1 MKLINEQIYNLT
13 NTYTQVFSDF
23 KSYIPAKVNFA
34 IQKNM
39 QVLAAA
45 AQGIEETRMEV
56 AKHYGV
62 MNEDGSGYSIPE
74 DARPQVQQELNDLFS
89 IEQEL
94 EIKTFSIDALGDV
107 EFTPAQM
114 QVIMFMIED

>member
-1 MKLINEQIYNLT
+1 MKLTNEKIYNLT
-13 NTYTQVFSDF
+13 NSYTQEFSDF

>member
-1 MKLINEQIYNLT
+1 MKLTNEQIYNLT
-13 NTYTQVFSDF
+13 NSYTQEFADF

-62 MNEDGSGYSIPE
+62 MSEDGQGYSIPE
-74 DARPQVQQELNDLFS
+74 DVRPQVQQELNDLFS

>member
-1 MKLINEQIYNLT
+1 MKLTNEQIYNLT
-13 NTYTQVFSDF
+13 NSYTQEFADF

-62 MNEDGSGYSIPE
+62 MSEDGMGYSIPE
-74 DARPQVQQELNDLFS
+74 DARLQVQQELNDLFS

>member
-1 MKLINEQIYNLT
+1 MKLTNEQIYNYS
-13 NTYTQVFSDF
+13 NSYTQLFSDF
-23 KSYIPAKVNFA
+23 KSYIPAKVNFV

-62 MNEDGSGYSIPE
+62 MSENGQGYEIPQ

-94 EIKTFSIDALGDV
+94 EIKTFSIEALGDV

-114 QVIMFMIED
+114 QTIMFMIED

>member
-1 MKLINEQIYNLT
+1 MKLTNEQIYNLT
-13 NTYTQVFSDF
+13 NSYTTEFSDF

-62 MNEDGSGYSIPE
+62 MSENGQGYEIPE
-74 DARPQVQQELNDLFS
+74 DVRPQVSQELNDLFS

-114 QVIMFMIED
+114 QTIMFMIED

>member
-1 MKLINEQIYNLT
+1 MKLTNEQIYNLT
-13 NTYTQVFSDF
+13 NSYTTEFSDF

-62 MNEDGSGYSIPE
+62 MSENGQGYEIPE

-114 QVIMFMIED
+114 QIIMFMIED

>member
-1 MKLINEQIYNLT
+1 MKLTNEQIYNIT
-13 NTYTQVFSDF
+13 NSYTQEFADF

-39 QVLAAA
+39 QVLATA

-62 MNEDGSGYSIPE
+62 MSEDGSGYSIPE
-74 DARPQVQQELNDLFS
+74 NARPQVQQELNDLFS

-107 EFTPAQM
+107 EFTPALM
-114 QVIMFMIED
+114 EVIMFMIED

>member
-1 MKLINEQIYNLT
+1 MKLTNERIYNLT
-13 NTYTQVFSDF
+13 NAYSEAFSDF

-56 AKHYGV
+56 AKHYGI
-62 MNEDGSGYSIPE
+62 MSEDGQGYSIPE

>member
-1 MKLINEQIYNLT
+1 MKLTNEQIYNLT
-13 NTYTQVFSDF
+13 NSYTTEFSDF

-62 MNEDGSGYSIPE
+62 MSEDGQGYEIPE

-114 QVIMFMIED
+114 QTIMFMIED

>member
-1 MKLINEQIYNLT
+1 MKLTNEQIYNLT
-13 NTYTQVFSDF
+13 NSYTTEFSDF

-62 MNEDGSGYSIPE
+62 MSENGQGYEIPE

-114 QVIMFMIED
+114 QTIMFMIED

>member
-1 MKLINEQIYNLT
+1 MKLTNEQIYNLT
-13 NTYTQVFSDF
+13 NTYSQVFADF

-74 DARPQVQQELNDLFS
+74 DARPRVQQELNDLFS

>member
-1 MKLINEQIYNLT
+1 MKLTNEQIYNLT
-13 NTYTQVFSDF
+13 NSYTQEFVDF

-39 QVLAAA
+39 QILAAA
-45 AQGIEETRMEV
+45 AQGIEKTRMEV

-62 MNEDGSGYSIPE
+62 MSENGQGYEIPE

-114 QVIMFMIED
+114 QTIMFMIED

>member
-1 MKLINEQIYNLT
+1 MKLTNEQIYNYSNSYIQL
-13 NTYTQVFSDF
+13 FSDF

-45 AQGIEETRMEV
+45 AQGIEETRMGV

-62 MNEDGSGYSIPE
+62 MSENGQGYQIPE
-74 DARPQVQQELNDLFS
+74 DVRPQVQKELNDLFS
-89 IEQEL
+89 IEQEV

-114 QVIMFMIED
+114 QIIMFMIED

>member
-1 MKLINEQIYNLT
+1 MKLTNEQIYNLT
-13 NTYTQVFSDF
+13 NSYTQEFADF

-62 MNEDGSGYSIPE
+62 MSEDGQGYSIPE

-114 QVIMFMIED
+114 QILMFMIED

>member
-1 MKLINEQIYNLT
+1 MKLTNEQIYNLT
-13 NTYTQVFSDF
+13 NSYTTEFSDF

-62 MNEDGSGYSIPE
+62 MSENGQGYEIPE

>member
-1 MKLINEQIYNLT
+1 MKLTNERIYNLT
-13 NTYTQVFSDF
+13 NSYTQEFADF

-62 MNEDGSGYSIPE
+62 MGEDGQGYSIPE

-94 EIKTFSIDALGDV
+94 EIKTFSIDALGNV

>member
-1 MKLINEQIYNLT
+1 MKLTNEQIYNLT
-13 NTYTQVFSDF
+13 NSYRQEFSEF

-45 AQGIEETRMEV
+45 AQGIEETRMKV

-62 MNEDGSGYSIPE
+62 MSEDGQGYQIPE

-107 EFTPAQM
+107 EFTPTQM
-114 QVIMFMIED
+114 QTIMFMIED

>member
-1 MKLINEQIYNLT
+1 MKLTNEKIYNIT
-13 NTYTQVFSDF
+13 NTYTQVFADF

-56 AKHYGV
+56 AKYYGV

>member
-1 MKLINEQIYNLT
+1 MKLTNEQIYNLT
-13 NTYTQVFSDF
+13 NSYTQEFADF
-23 KSYIPAKVNFA
+23 KSYIPAKVNFT

-39 QVLAAA
+39 QALAAA

-62 MNEDGSGYSIPE
+62 MSENGQGYEIPE

-114 QVIMFMIED
+114 QTIMFMIED

>member
-1 MKLINEQIYNLT
+1 MKLTNEQIYNYS
-13 NTYTQVFSDF
+13 NFYTQEFADF

-62 MNEDGSGYSIPE
+62 MNEDGQSYQIPE
-74 DARPQVQQELNDLFS
+74 DARPQAQQELNDLFS

-114 QVIMFMIED
+114 QAIMFMIED

>member
-1 MKLINEQIYNLT
+1 MKLTNEKIYNIT
-13 NTYTQVFSDF
+13 NTYTQVFADF

-56 AKHYGV
+56 AKHYGIK
-62 MNEDGSGYSIPE
+62 NDDGSGYSIPE
-74 DARPQVQQELNDLFS
+74 DARPQVQKELNDLFS

-94 EIKTFSIDALGDV
+94 EVKTFSIDALGDV

>member
-1 MKLINEQIYNLT
+1 MKLTNEQIYNLT
-13 NTYTQVFSDF
+13 NSYTTEFSDF

-62 MNEDGSGYSIPE
+62 MSENGQGYEIPE

-107 EFTPAQM
+107 EFTPTQM
-114 QVIMFMIED
+114 QTIMFMIED